1 MVLKL
6 LFSKAQYG
14 TRLSVS
20 EESEYRGF
28 IVQPPLPVMCHQPPQ
43 PITKRE
49 RERER
54 ERESICKDKA
64 GKLLLEDKCY

>member
-6 LFSKAQYG
+6 LVSKAQYG
-14 TRLSVS
+14 ARLSVS

-28 IVQPPLPVMCHQPPQ
+28 IVQPPLLVMCHQPPQ

-54 ERESICKDKA
+54 ESICKDKA
-64 GKLLLEDKCY
+64 GKLLSEDKCY